1 MDVGKVVTSL
11 MGALLIILCLMAA
24 VFYLIPLYQKIQLDE
39 VCREYTYMVNV
50 NEGLDGT
57 LRDSLKTELLEIGL
71 KDVVIECP
79 AVGSLLRRERKAF
92 VVTGVVEYKAVKGF
106 IDIGTEEGNYEFK
119 GWVYG
124 KRIIN

>member
-11 MGALLIILCLMAA
+11 MGAFLIILCLMAA

-50 NEGLDGT
+50 EEGMNAT
-57 LRDSLKTELLEIGL
+57 LREALKIELLEIGL
-71 KDVVIECP
+71 KDVVIDCP
-79 AVGSLLRRERKAF
+79 NAGALMRRERKAF
-92 VVTGVVEYKAVKGF
+92 VVTGVVEYRVVKGF
-106 IDIGTEEGNYEFK
+106 IDIDTEEGDYEFK

>member
-1 MDVGKVVTSL
+1 MDVGKVVASL

-24 VFYLIPLYQKIQLDE
+24 VFYLMPLYQKIQLDE

-50 NEGLDGT
+50 EEGMNAT
-57 LRDSLKTELLEIGL
+57 LREALKTELLEIGL
-71 KDVVIECP
+71 KDVAIECP
-79 AVGSLLRRERKAF
+79 DSGALMRRERKAF

>member
-1 MDVGKVVTSL
+1 MDVGKVVASL

-24 VFYLIPLYQKIQLDE
+24 VFYLMPLYQKIQLDE
-39 VCREYTYMVNV
+39 TCREYTYMVNV
-50 NEGLDGT
+50 EEGMNAAMREALEA
-57 LRDSLKTELLEIGL
+57 ELWEIGL

-79 AVGSLLRRERKAF
+79 DLGTLMRRERKTF
-92 VVTGVVEYKAVKGF
+92 VVTGVLEYKAVKGF